1 MVDAVVHERMM
12 AVYRLYLMVGGMPEP
27 VMQYLKSNDMQL
39 VGQEQQAILNLYK
52 QDIGQYDTG
61 NKLYIDEIF
70 KLIPSELNAK
80 NKRFILKNLNENFKF
95 NRYEDSFLW
104 LKNAGVAI
112 PTYNVEEPKVPFILN
127 KQRNLF
133 KLFQNDV
140 GLLAYQYADGIQLRI
155 LSGDVNINF
164 GAVYE
169 NAVAQ
174 ELHAQGFEDM
184 YYFNSKKQG
193 EVDFLIEGI
202 DGTPIPIE
210 VKSGK
215 DYEKHN
221 ALNNLLSNA
230 DYDIKMA
237 YVLCNDNVS
246 VQDKRVYLPVYMTTF
261 IRKKKETRSVY
272 RLDLNGLRSN

>member
-1 MVDAVVHERMM
+1 M
-12 AVYRLYLMVGGMPEP
+12 
-27 VMQYLKSNDMQL
+27 
-39 VGQEQQAILNLYK
+39 
-52 QDIGQYDTG
+52 
-61 NKLYIDEIF
+61 
-70 KLIPSELNAK
+70 
-80 NKRFILKNLNENFKF
+80 
-95 NRYEDSFLW
+95 
-104 LKNAGVAI
+104 
-112 PTYNVEEPKVPFILN
+112 
-127 KQRNLF
+127 
-133 KLFQNDV
+133 FQNDV

-174 ELHAQGFEDM
+174 ELHAQGFEDL

-193 EVDFLIEGI
+193 EVDFLVEGI

-221 ALNNLLSNA
+221 ALKNLLSNA

-261 IRKKKETRSVY
+261 IRKKKEIRSVY